1 MRTKQDIKEERTVI
15 TIWLISCVIAL
26 LYCAYVDKELI
37 LLGAIH

>member
-26 LYCAYVDKELI
+26 LYCAFVDSGLLI
-37 LLGAIH
+37 LGAIH